1 MVLITLPQGIS
12 SFSLFSLLHIRVN
25 GLMGMSFSLKLS
37 ISLSLSEDWK
47 QMRVSFFETL
57 FETLSDYL
65 ALSYHFINICPC
77 FLLYLMGVDVGE
89 IQLIVFYCIVIVN
102 FFDWLLWLGAMG
114 LVWVGGGGWMGTWGR
129 GGIFE
134 LGEVNAHG
142 VCASATNKQ

>member
-25 GLMGMSFSLKLS
+25 GLTDMSFSLKLS

-89 IQLIVFYCIVIVN
+89 IQLIVFYCIVICDCE
-102 FFDWLLWLGAMG
+102 FFWLTLVIGGHGACLSG
-114 LVWVGGGGWMGTWGR
+114 GVGGGWG
-129 GGIFE
+129 
-134 LGEVNAHG
+134 HG
-142 VCASATNKQ
+142 AGVGYLNWGK

>member
-25 GLMGMSFSLKLS
+25 GLMGFSLKLS

-77 FLLYLMGVDVGE
+77 FYFIRWCWCWWDAINYLLV
-89 IQLIVFYCIVIVN
+89 YC
-102 FFDWLLWLGAMG
+102 DLWLWIFLINSCDWGPQG
-114 LVWVGGGGWMGTWGR
+114 LSEWGGGWGHGAGWD
-129 GGIFE
+129 IWI
-134 LGEVNAHG
+134 GEVNAHG
-142 VCASATNKQ
+142 VCSSTTNKQ